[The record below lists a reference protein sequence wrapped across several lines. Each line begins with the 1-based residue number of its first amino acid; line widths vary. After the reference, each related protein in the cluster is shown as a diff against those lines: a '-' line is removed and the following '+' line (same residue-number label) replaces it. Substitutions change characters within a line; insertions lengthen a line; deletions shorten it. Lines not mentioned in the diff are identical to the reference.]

1 MRLFHFRL
9 EGHGSR
15 AAAWQ
20 RQRTQ
25 RVVLCQLD
33 FKIPGQCM
41 VARWFLRGHP
51 GSSLWEFIDVVT
63 TAIKEAP
70 TGMGTC
76 EDVRRILIMAPQGA
90 NRNTAQHGQHGCCE
104 ACEVCRTRVADDL
117 SHGTSNAT
125 SKSNAMVQCDP
136 PCDPPRSCQ
145 LGCCFGGVLGL
156 GRPQQNCLLV
166 MRRVFG
172 KVLVLLAIRW
182 RLQNATTPSL

>member
-1 MRLFHFRL
+1 MPLFHFRL

-63 TAIKEAP
+63 TAIKETCLYAQQSAP
-70 TGMGTC
+70 TCPTRRLGKTEAGHRRGMGTRAASG
-76 EDVRRILIMAPQGA
+76 DNKGGDGA
-90 NRNTAQHGQHGCCE
+90 
-104 ACEVCRTRVADDL
+104 
-117 SHGTSNAT
+117 
-125 SKSNAMVQCDP
+125 
-136 PCDPPRSCQ
+136 
-145 LGCCFGGVLGL
+145 
-156 GRPQQNCLLV
+156 
-166 MRRVFG
+166 G
-172 KVLVLLAIRW
+172 KKQASGP
-182 RLQNATTPSL
+182 T